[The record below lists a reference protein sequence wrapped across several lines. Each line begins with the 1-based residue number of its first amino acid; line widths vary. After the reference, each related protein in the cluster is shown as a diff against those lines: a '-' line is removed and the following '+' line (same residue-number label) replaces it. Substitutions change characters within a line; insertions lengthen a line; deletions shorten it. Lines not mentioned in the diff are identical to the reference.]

1 MLTMGLFSFVLSYKI
16 IVFYYCCLKIKYN
29 CCFFKANLLICL
41 LVYDCLMELTG
52 QVFSVFLL
60 LQCL

>member
-1 MLTMGLFSFVLSYKI
+1 MLTMAPFLICVKLKI

-41 LVYDCLMELTG
+41 LVYDYLMELTG
-52 QVFSVFLL
+52 QIFSVFSL